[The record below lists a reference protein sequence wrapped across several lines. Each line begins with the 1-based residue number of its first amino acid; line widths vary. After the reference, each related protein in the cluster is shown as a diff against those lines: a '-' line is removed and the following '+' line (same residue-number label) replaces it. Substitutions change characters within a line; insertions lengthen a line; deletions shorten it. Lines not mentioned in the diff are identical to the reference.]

1 MRINIISDLHLEFA
15 PLTLPG
21 GDVLVLA
28 GDACEVRSLVRDH
41 RAKAGPEPVA
51 RKLYCLDFFEK
62 ECAKYEHEIYVF
74 GNHEHYH
81 NHLEKSH
88 NQVREILPDN
98 VHLLEDETYTIE
110 DVTFV
115 GSTLWTDM
123 NRGDDLT
130 MWHVKSMMSDF
141 RVITEHNPVTGAYHR
156 L

>member
-28 GDACEVRSLVRDH
+28 GDACEVRSLVREWRGT
-41 RAKAGPEPVA
+41 RAVDRPSGTLK
-51 RKLYCLDFFEK
+51 CLDFFEY
-62 ECAKYEHEIYVF
+62 ECAKYEHVIYVF

-110 DVTFV
+110 DVKI
-115 GSTLWTDM
+115 G
-123 NRGDDLT
+123 RA
-130 MWHVKSMMSDF
+130 HV
-141 RVITEHNPVTGAYHR
+141 
-156 L
+156 